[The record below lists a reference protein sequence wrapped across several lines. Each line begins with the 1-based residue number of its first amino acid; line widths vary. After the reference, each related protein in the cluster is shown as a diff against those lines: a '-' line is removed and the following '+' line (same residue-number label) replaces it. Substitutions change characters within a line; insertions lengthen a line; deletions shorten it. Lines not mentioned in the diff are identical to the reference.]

1 MSKFAHLSFTKIH
14 AFTPCNN
21 STGYLLSQDILIS
34 SNYERGEVFMA
45 RSGVGSN
52 RDIRQ
57 ALSRAMIKPL
67 KVTKNLG
74 EMIVK
79 GTLRDYASSELPAL
93 SGLFEENSEL
103 ISQITNTIKN
113 PKGAI
118 SKVVDN
124 TNRSDSIQTVRKIMS
139 AAVDD
144 LRTGKFY
151 MSYRDRDNDN
161 SDLLDDFG
169 GFDFSGFD
177 DNGDWSE
184 SFWCSF

>member
-103 ISQITNTIKN
+103 ISQITIQSRTQRARSPKLSTI
-113 PKGAI
+113 PI
-118 SKVVDN
+118 
-124 TNRSDSIQTVRKIMS
+124 
-139 AAVDD
+139 D
-144 LRTGKFY
+144 LTRYK
-151 MSYRDRDNDN
+151 RCAR
-161 SDLLDDFG
+161 
-169 GFDFSGFD
+169 
-177 DNGDWSE
+177 
-184 SFWCSF
+184 